1 MTGRWTRGALLLG
14 VVALTAAALAST
26 AAARVDAA
34 GTAAAKTVDVAFI
47 YPKTGGLSAFGQE
60 EFDGFQAGLAYTK
73 GKCGGYTLNPTY
85 IDDATDPATAI
96 TAFKDQVG
104 QGVKIIAGTG
114 SSGIALQLGPLA
126 AQNNV
131 LYIAGAAA
139 NDGITGLN
147 RNTFR
152 AGRQTLQDVI
162 DAANIFPPKS
172 TGKKIVVFAEDTA
185 FGAGNVAAV
194 QLIFGRKGHTV
205 SKILSPFGTADLTP
219 YAQQLK
225 SSGADAAFIAWA
237 NTTNSAAMWQAL
249 QQQGVPKQMTIVTGL
264 ANRASYDALGPLVS
278 GITLLSHY
286 VYQAPHNA
294 VNQYLVKW
302 MAKNR
307 HSVPDLFTPDGFV
320 TAQMICRA
328 VQKGGTD
335 TSKQISALEGWQFL
349 APKGKQYI
357 RPADHAMLQP
367 MFQVQLVP
375 GKGGHFVVKV
385 LKTITAGNTQPPVT
399 PFK

>member
-26 AAARVDAA
+26 AAAKVDAR
-34 GTAAAKTVDVAFI
+34 GTAAAKTVNVAFI

-60 EFDGFQAGLAYTK
+60 EFDGFQAGLDYTK
-73 GKCGGYTLNPTY
+73 GKCGGYTLKPTY

-96 TAFKDQVG
+96 TAFKNEVG
-104 QGVKIIAGTG
+104 QGVKIIGGTG
-114 SSGIALQLGPLA
+114 SSGIALQLAPLA

-131 LYIAGAAA
+131 LYISGAAA
-139 NDGITGLN
+139 SDLVTGAN

-185 FGAGNVAAV
+185 FGAGNVSAV
-194 QLIFGRKGHTV
+194 QSIFGNKGHTV
-205 SKILSPFGTADLTP
+205 SKILSPFGVADLTP

-225 SSGADAAFIAWA
+225 NSGGDAAFIAWA
-237 NTTNSAAMWQAL
+237 NTTNAAAMWQSL
-249 QQQGVPKQMTIVTGL
+249 QQQGVPAKMTIVTGL
-264 ANRASYDALGPLVS
+264 ANRASYDAIGPLVQ
-278 GITLLSHY
+278 GVTLLSHY

-294 VNQYLVKW
+294 VNAYLVKW

-307 HSVPDLFTPDGFV
+307 KSVPDLFTPDGFV
-320 TAQMICRA
+320 TAQMMCRA

-349 APKGKQYI
+349 APKGKQRI
-357 RPADHAMLQP
+357 RQQDHAMLQP
-367 MFQVQLVP
+367 MFQVQLLP
-375 GKGGHFVVKV
+375 TRGGHFVVKV
-385 LKTITAGNTQPPVT
+385 VKTVSPGNVQPPVS

>member
-26 AAARVDAA
+26 AAAKVDAR
-34 GTAAAKTVDVAFI
+34 GTAAAKTVNVAFI

-60 EFDGFQAGLAYTK
+60 EFDGFQAGLDYTK
-73 GKCGGYTLNPTY
+73 GKCGGYTLKPTY

-96 TAFKDQVG
+96 TAFKNEVG
-104 QGVKIIAGTG
+104 QGVKIIGGTG
-114 SSGIALQLGPLA
+114 SSGIALQLAPLA

-131 LYIAGAAA
+131 LYISGAAA
-139 NDGITGLN
+139 SDLVTGAN

-185 FGAGNVAAV
+185 FGAGNVSAV
-194 QLIFGRKGHTV
+194 QSIFGNKGHTV
-205 SKILSPFGTADLTP
+205 SKILSPFGVADLTP

-225 SSGADAAFIAWA
+225 NSGGDAAFIAWA
-237 NTTNSAAMWQAL
+237 NTTNAAAMWQSL
-249 QQQGVPKQMTIVTGL
+249 QQQGVPSKMTIVTGL
-264 ANRASYDALGPLVS
+264 ANRASYDAIGPLVQ
-278 GITLLSHY
+278 GVTLLSHY
-286 VYQAPHNA
+286 VYRAPHNA
-294 VNQYLVKW
+294 VNTYLVKW

-307 HSVPDLFTPDGFV
+307 KSVPDLFTPDGFV
-320 TAQMICRA
+320 TAQMMCRA

-349 APKGKQYI
+349 APKGKQFV

-367 MFQVQLVP
+367 MFQVQLVA

>member
-1 MTGRWTRGALLLG
+1 MSARWTRSTLLVAGLAL
-14 VVALTAAALAST
+14 VAAGLAGT
-26 AAARVDAA
+26 AAARVDTR
-34 GTAAAKTVDVAFI
+34 GQSAAKTVNVAFI
-47 YPKTGGLSAFGQE
+47 YPKTGGLAAFGQE

-73 GKCGGYTLNPTY
+73 GKCGGYTINPTY
-85 IDDATDPATAI
+85 IDDATDPAAAI
-96 TAFKDQVG
+96 IAFKSEVG

-139 NDGITGLN
+139 ADAITGLN

-152 AGRQTLQDVI
+152 AGRQTLQDVL

-194 QLIFGRKGHTV
+194 QSVFGSKGHTV
-205 SKILSPFGTADLTP
+205 SKILSPFGAADLTP

-225 SSGADAAFIAWA
+225 NSNADAAFVAWA
-237 NTTNSAAMWQAL
+237 NTTNAAAMWQAL
-249 QQQGVPKQMTIVTGL
+249 QQQGISKQMTIVTGL
-264 ANRASYDALGPLVS
+264 ANRASYDAIGPLVQ
-278 GITLLSHY
+278 GVTLLSHY
-286 VYQAPHNA
+286 VYKAPHNA
-294 VNQYLVKW
+294 ANTYLIKW
-302 MAKNR
+302 MAKSR

-328 VQKGGTD
+328 VAKGGTD
-335 TSKQISALEGWQFL
+335 TAKQISALEGWQFL
-349 APKGKQYI
+349 APKGKQFV

-367 MFQVQLVP
+367 MFQVQLVA
-375 GKGGHFVVKV
+375 GKGGHFVMYVF
-385 LKTITAGNTQPPVT
+385 TAFFGAWYT
-399 PFK
+399 